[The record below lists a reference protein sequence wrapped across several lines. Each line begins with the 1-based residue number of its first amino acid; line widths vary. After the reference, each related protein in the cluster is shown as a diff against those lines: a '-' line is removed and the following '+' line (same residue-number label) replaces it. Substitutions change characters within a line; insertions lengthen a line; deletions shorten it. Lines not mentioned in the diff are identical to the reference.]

1 MSCFALLCFVD
12 NIYIYVCDQFCHGL
26 VHWFEDLHCTSVHTS
41 CHVCTMDYKTLH
53 GQFPPWP
60 SNPLDCMYV
69 ILMQLPIGVWIPMR
83 HLFAV
88 CSVFGL
94 PRVQTFAYVES
105 WVSLSVVEFSPDQ
118 LFVRIPVNS
127 ACLQRDQSSERFQS
141 LQPPPRAVIDLDSDN
156 DGLSDVEMSP
166 VHHDDSPHHIRDKS
180 ESHKRHLGMSLD
192 EFLRQE
198 DEALADILGIPSSMT
213 SGAEIAKSSHSSARI
228 VSFPTDEDIDFM
240 LRDEEQRTIEVAA
253 LSTDPEELV
262 SDYKPTKF
270 GRCTSCQYSR
280 KPHLFQTGANAGHI
294 RLVCSQWWK
303 LIDGKRQCW
312 TSAPVTEDLWP
323 KIPKYLKNQ
332 HAKLR
337 ASLLRN
343 GNIR

>member
-1 MSCFALLCFVD
+1 M
-12 NIYIYVCDQFCHGL
+12 
-26 VHWFEDLHCTSVHTS
+26 
-41 CHVCTMDYKTLH
+41 
-53 GQFPPWP
+53 
-60 SNPLDCMYV
+60 
-69 ILMQLPIGVWIPMR
+69 
-83 HLFAV
+83 
-88 CSVFGL
+88 
-94 PRVQTFAYVES
+94 
-105 WVSLSVVEFSPDQ
+105 SLSVVEFSPDQ